1 MEFRTQTVACRL
13 VATLVAMCALTEGV
27 WSAAQTQETSQTA
40 TSSHTVLLKEGTEMN
55 LKLRDTITS
64 KTAVEG
70 DLVNLI
76 LDKDLKIGEMTIARA
91 GSVAV
96 ATVSHAGKAGMLGRP
111 SDLGLRLEYL
121 RANDSSVR
129 LRGTKGKQGK
139 GKEGTAV
146 ALTVLFGPIG
156 LIKHGRNAK
165 FEEATPLVA
174 YVDRD
179 TELRALE

>member
-1 MEFRTQTVACRL
+1 M
-13 VATLVAMCALTEGV
+13 
-27 WSAAQTQETSQTA
+27 
-40 TSSHTVLLKEGTEMN
+40 
-55 LKLRDTITS
+55 
-64 KTAVEG
+64 
-70 DLVNLI
+70 NLI
-76 LDKDLKIGEMTIARA
+76 LDQDLRVGEMTIARA

-111 SDLGLRLEYL
+111 GDLGLRLEYL

-156 LIKHGRNAK
+156 LIKHGRNAE

-174 YVDRD
+174 YVDQD

>member
-1 MEFRTQTVACRL
+1 MEFRTQTVARRL
-13 VATLVAMCALTEGV
+13 VATLVAMFALTEGV
-27 WSAAQTQETSQTA
+27 WSAAQTQATGQSA
-40 TSSHTVLLKEGTEMN
+40 TSSRAVLLKEGTEIK

-76 LDKDLKIGEMTIARA
+76 LDQDLKVGEMTIARA

-111 SDLGLRLEYL
+111 GDLGLRLEYL

-156 LIKHGRNAK
+156 LIKHGRNAD

-174 YVDRD
+174 YVDQD
-179 TELRALE
+179 TELRGLE